1 MSRRRVV
8 RDGEYTWELEEP
20 RPAHVHQ
27 HVRGTRG
34 VYGEFV
40 QGGPGPVELGRR
52 SSAAHKAREKQG

>member
-20 RPAHVHQ
+20 RPAHVHRRRYETQ
-27 HVRGTRG
+27 GF
-34 VYGEFV
+34 YGEFV

-52 SSAAHKAREKQG
+52 SSAAHKAREKQA